1 MSTSTCF
8 GRELS
13 ATARGRLPEMNR
25 QSLLQM
31 KKSKWNRTNLL
42 LSPLMT
48 QSPFLQTSQSPH
60 RKTDSST
67 ISLKNDK
74 TSIVLKKL
82 TQRQKIINSHNAA
95 FIKRYDPS
103 RNKSSLHPKT
113 TGNTLELLQY
123 HQSIDNL
130 DVRVKTELLP
140 RIVQ

>member
-1 MSTSTCF
+1 
-8 GRELS
+8 
-13 ATARGRLPEMNR
+13 
-25 QSLLQM
+25 M

-95 FIKRYDPS
+95 FKKRYDTS

-113 TGNTLELLQY
+113 TGNTLDLLQY
-123 HQSIDNL
+123 HQSIENL